1 MVERIGSSYLTSNI
15 EAGEY
20 SYVVEAG
27 SKAKLEQCLGRE
39 VKHFKLDIR
48 FEDEDFVVLV
58 ETKQNFVEADI
69 EQLKEYLEEERV
81 LHPDKKIICI
91 LANTKNDKIKVWKTF
106 IDNSHFLPDETVLD
120 TMEHYKSLFYLNK
133 QNDRE
138 RVLKNT
144 YGRKWKKTLPT
155 TVIKL
160 PIQRDSNGNP
170 VIDDNRTYSDNGYI
184 PDWQFME
191 DYINSLPYSDRI

>member
-81 LHPDKKIICI
+81 LHSDKKIVCI
-91 LANTKNDKIKVWKTF
+91 LANTKNDKIKVWKSF
-106 IDNSHFLPDETVLD
+106 IDDSHFLPDETVLGIV
-120 TMEHYKSLFYLNK
+120 
-133 QNDRE
+133 
-138 RVLKNT
+138 RV
-144 YGRKWKKTLPT
+144 
-155 TVIKL
+155 
-160 PIQRDSNGNP
+160 
-170 VIDDNRTYSDNGYI
+170 
-184 PDWQFME
+184 
-191 DYINSLPYSDRI
+191 

>member
-1 MVERIGSSYLTSNI
+1 MKRHDMSERIGSSYLTSNI

-27 SKAKLEQCLGRE
+27 SKAKLEQWLGRD

-81 LHPDKKIICI
+81 LHSDKKIICI
-91 LANTKNDKIKVWKTF
+91 LANTKTIR
-106 IDNSHFLPDETVLD
+106 LR
-120 TMEHYKSLFYLNK
+120 Y
-133 QNDRE
+133 
-138 RVLKNT
+138 
-144 YGRKWKKTLPT
+144 
-155 TVIKL
+155 
-160 PIQRDSNGNP
+160 GNP
-170 VIDDNRTYSDNGYI
+170 LLWQSFLTRWNSVGNNGT
-184 PDWQFME
+184 
-191 DYINSLPYSDRI
+191 L